1 MPTVSG
7 VRTPLPILLPPV
19 PTAERDLVALGVSR
33 RRLAAAA
40 QAGRLLRVRRGVYL
54 DPARWPED
62 DLGRHLLRAHAE
74 QANLP
79 AAVVSHRSAAGLWG
93 LPVKQMSWADE
104 PMWITLPTGAGFR
117 SSHRPELVQYVAAL
131 PPHHVTVAP
140 TGFRVTSIARTAA
153 DLSVGSDLTTSL
165 MVLDAALRLLCADLV
180 SSPRRSDFSN
190 QRLIEAATVPIH
202 EAMQRRGM
210 RSAQAA
216 LAQASPLRE
225 SPIESLTYAHLIL
238 AGLPL
243 PSCQHPIPTPFGT
256 FYPDFYWEQH
266 RVIGEADGRIK
277 YGDADAI
284 IAEKEREQVLRDL
297 GYQIV
302 RWTGREITGQP
313 QLVVG
318 RIARA
323 LGV

>member
-1 MPTVSG
+1 MAG
-7 VRTPLPILLPPV
+7 VRTPLPFLLPVV
-19 PTAERDLVALGVSR
+19 PTAERDLVALGISR

-54 DPARWPED
+54 DPSRWPEAE
-62 DLGRHLLRAHAE
+62 LGRHLLRAHAE

-93 LPVKQMSWADE
+93 LPLAQASWADE
-104 PMWITLPTGAGFR
+104 PVWITLPAGAGFR
-117 SSHRPELVQYVAAL
+117 SGRRPELVQHVADL
-131 PPHHVTVAP
+131 PPHQVTVAP
-140 TGFRVTSIARTAA
+140 AGFRVTSVARTAA
-153 DLSVGSDLTTSL
+153 DLSAGSDLATSL
-165 MVLDAALRLLCADLV
+165 MVLDSALRLLCADLV
-180 SSPRRSDFSN
+180 SNPRRSDFGN
-190 QRLIEAATVPIH
+190 QRLVEAARGPIR

-210 RSAQAA
+210 RSAQAT
-216 LAQASPLRE
+216 LVHASPLRE
-225 SPIESLTYAHLIL
+225 SPIESLTYAQLML

-243 PSCQHPIPTPFGT
+243 PTCQHPIPTPFGI
-256 FYPDFYWEQH
+256 FYPDFYWERQ
-266 RVIGEADGRIK
+266 RLIGEADGRVK

-297 GYQIV
+297 GFQIV
-302 RWTGREITGQP
+302 RWTGREIAGQP